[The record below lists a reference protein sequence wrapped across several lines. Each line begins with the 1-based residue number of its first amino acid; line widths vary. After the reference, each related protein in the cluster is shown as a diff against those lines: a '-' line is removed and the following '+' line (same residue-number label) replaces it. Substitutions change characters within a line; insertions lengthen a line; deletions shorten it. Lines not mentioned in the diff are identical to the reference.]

1 MKSDL
6 PRLSKRGQ
14 RNLSVSCLASWAAF
28 EYTGRDWLNWLLR
41 WLPSFSYQ
49 SAIKKIT
56 SWFNGPGL
64 LSAPSRQKPCTFPG
78 IWEEPTS
85 GQSAAWRSHC
95 VARKSQPSCRASVWM
110 GRTLFRAQTTILS
123 MKFTSGH
130 QSKNKRCISSLFFPI
145 RLSSEKYSLKS
156 QYSNWNWW

>member
-1 MKSDL
+1 MRNIFSIREPSCAPLESRSSDHWIMIPAPGKVQQTGPILRLEATWHQLSFSKPVIICLPPKDKMESDL

-28 EYTGRDWLNWLLR
+28 DYTGRDWLNWLLR

-49 SAIKKIT
+49 SAIKKKKIT

-78 IWEEPTS
+78 IREEPTS

-95 VARKSQPSCRASVWM
+95 AAR
-110 GRTLFRAQTTILS
+110 
-123 MKFTSGH
+123 
-130 QSKNKRCISSLFFPI
+130 
-145 RLSSEKYSLKS
+145 
-156 QYSNWNWW
+156 

>member
-6 PRLSKRGQ
+6 PRPSKRGQ

-28 EYTGRDWLNWLLR
+28 DDTGRDWLNWLLR

-78 IWEEPTS
+78 FREEHYVRTICCLTLTLCS
-85 GQSAAWRSHC
+85 QIVTAKLQSQRVNGPNVISRSNNNLVNEIHWW
-95 VARKSQPSCRASVWM
+95 P
-110 GRTLFRAQTTILS
+110 
-123 MKFTSGH
+123 
-130 QSKNKRCISSLFFPI
+130 QSKNNRCISSLFFPYTSI
-145 RLSSEKYSLKS
+145 KWKM
-156 QYSNWNWW
+156 